1 MALNLMSLNSCF
13 IIAMTGIF
21 IFWLGI
27 GADLSVGL
35 LPDRHYQRGVWASP
49 SRRRW
54 GPARGGQRIL
64 CHAAEDTSYG
74 GYHDL

>member
-27 GADLSVGL
+27 GADLSVACQIGIISVVF
-35 LPDRHYQRGVWASP
+35 GIAISP
-49 SRRRW
+49 AL
-54 GPARGGQRIL
+54 GPCQGRSTDSVSCG
-64 CHAAEDTSYG
+64 
-74 GYHDL
+74 